1 MKWLRCSAVSAVQYC
16 HCVVHCVANEPSRS
30 FTTTTALSL
39 LKASTSASKSRGAS
53 IGPSLW
59 ALWQL
64 RGPSCPA
71 LVRCAVTPVSGG
83 WHHYARLVAGG
94 GYTANII
101 LITRVASE
109 GTLAHYTGRSVL
121 GMRSTA
127 GYSVYTIQWSWHWR
141 GGHTTAATPHQH
153 HQHQAGHSS
162 SGAES
167 VSYCRFF
174 PFLWQP
180 R

>member
-30 FTTTTALSL
+30 FTTTTAFSL
-39 LKASTSASKSRGAS
+39 LKASTSASKSRGRS

-64 RGPSCPA
+64 RGPSYPA

-109 GTLAHYTGRSVL
+109 GTLGTLHWPECARNEEYCRLQCIHYTVVLTLARRSHNCGYTTPTPPTPSWSQQL
-121 GMRSTA
+121 RSW
-127 GYSVYTIQWSWHWR
+127 VCQ
-141 GGHTTAATPHQH
+141 
-153 HQHQAGHSS
+153 
-162 SGAES
+162 
-167 VSYCRFF
+167 
-174 PFLWQP
+174 LL
-180 R
+180 